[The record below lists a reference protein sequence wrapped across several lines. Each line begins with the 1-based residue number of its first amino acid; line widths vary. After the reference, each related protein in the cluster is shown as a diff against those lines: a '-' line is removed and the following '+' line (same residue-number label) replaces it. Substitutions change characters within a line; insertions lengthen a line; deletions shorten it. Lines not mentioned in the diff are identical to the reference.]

1 MNPEKLAKLQ
11 SQIRTGGKGT
21 PRRKI
26 VKSSKPVAK
35 EDPKLASTLKQLN
48 VQVISDV
55 ETINVFMED
64 GKVLGFNAPRLSANL
79 EANTF
84 VIAGKPAEKS
94 PEQTFSDMISRIG
107 SLGPESLSQLAKM
120 AEGFQGSS
128 SGVGDID
135 DDIPDLVASGED
147 AVDSKTDLDAAD

>member
-1 MNPEKLAKLQ
+1 MNPDKLAKLQ
-11 SQIRTGGKGT
+11 SQVRTGGKGT
-21 PRRKI
+21 PRRKV
-26 VKSSKPVAK
+26 VKTSKPVAK

-48 VQVISDV
+48 VQAIPDV
-55 ETINVFMED
+55 ETINIFKDD
-64 GKVLGFNAPRLSANL
+64 GKVLGFSAPRLSANL

-84 VIAGKPAEKS
+84 VIAGKPSEKS
-94 PEQTFSDMISRIG
+94 PEQALTEMISQIG
-107 SLGPESLSQLAKM
+107 SLGPETLSQLVKM
-120 AEGFQGSS
+120 AGGLQGS

>member
-11 SQIRTGGKGT
+11 SQVRTGGKGT

-26 VKSSKPVAK
+26 VKSAKPVAK

-55 ETINVFMED
+55 ETINMFKDD

-94 PEQTFSDMISRIG
+94 PEQALSDVISRIG
-107 SLGPESLSQLAKM
+107 SFGPESLSQLAKM
-120 AEGFQGSS
+120 AEGLQGG

-135 DDIPDLVASGED
+135 DDIPDLVASGEE